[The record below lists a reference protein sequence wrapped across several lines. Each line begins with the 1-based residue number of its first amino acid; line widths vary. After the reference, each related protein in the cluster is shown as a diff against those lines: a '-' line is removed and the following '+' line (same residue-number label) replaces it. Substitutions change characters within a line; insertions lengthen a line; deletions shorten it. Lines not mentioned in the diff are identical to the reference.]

1 MESIDKPLLPQQRNK
16 KVVVVS
22 DTDTDTDEEG
32 YEDEDG
38 DGSLKTGGGV
48 VKEGVK
54 EGCTGDDEDE
64 GWSSEE
70 MTADEVGFFLG
81 FYYFISVHLCI
92 LCCRFLLNRT
102 MSKS

>member
-38 DGSLKTGGGV
+38 DDSSKAGAGV

-54 EGCTGDDEDE
+54 EGGTGDDEDE

-70 MTADEVGFFLG
+70 MTADEVGFNL
-81 FYYFISVHLCI
+81 IHSIPVHFMDYSSIRL
-92 LCCRFLLNRT
+92 CRFLSSR
-102 MSKS
+102 S

>member
-32 YEDEDG
+32 YEDEEGDG
-38 DGSLKTGGGV
+38 DDGGNGKVGGVGVGGGA
-48 VKEGVK
+48 GVK
-54 EGCTGDDEDE
+54 EGGVGDDEDE

-70 MTADEVGFFLG
+70 MTADEVRFFFS
-81 FYYFISVHLCI
+81 FYCFHL
-92 LCCRFLLNRT
+92 F
-102 MSKS
+102 

>member
-38 DGSLKTGGGV
+38 DGDGDDGGKVGGACV
-48 VKEGVK
+48 KECVKEG
-54 EGCTGDDEDE
+54 GTGDDEDE

-70 MTADEVGFFLG
+70 MTADEVGFF
-81 FYYFISVHLCI
+81 C
-92 LCCRFLLNRT
+92 
-102 MSKS
+102 

>member
-70 MTADEVGFFLG
+70 MTADEVGFFFWFL
-81 FYYFISVHLCI
+81 FRFIYGI
-92 LCCRFLLNRT
+92 CCVDSSSTEL
-102 MSKS
+102 